1 MANQSAVKLV
11 IRVRYCRP
19 NFRGVAAWEG
29 WGPSEEEPAMLD
41 FEPDNQ
47 QNALIRVIGVGG
59 GGGNAVNNMIRSGLV
74 GVEFIAANT
83 DAQALRNNLAPI
95 KLQIGAEQTKGLG
108 AGADPEIG
116 RIAANEDYDTIR
128 DALEG
133 SDMVFI
139 TAGLGGGTGTG
150 AAPVLARIA
159 KQEVGALT
167 VAVVTKPFLF
177 EGKKRMRQAEE
188 GIEALRQ
195 EVDTII
201 IIPNQKLLSLK
212 KDISFLDAFRKADD
226 VLLQGVRG
234 ISDLVTVNGL
244 INLDFADVKTI
255 MQEKGVALM
264 GTGSAVGEGRVEEAT
279 RMAISSPLLEEV
291 SMAGARGVLINI
303 TGSSNLGLA
312 EINDAVSII
321 QNEAHE
327 DANIIFGAVID
338 EEMGDAVNVT
348 VIATGFGRE
357 ENRGAGIKEST
368 PHAVRPAPPP
378 REPPAAEKPRATT
391 VVPGQTRNL
400 NIPAFIRRSQR
411 ERNSRH
417 LGVIDGF
424 ASDREEDLDIPTFL
438 RKHAE

>member
-1 MANQSAVKLV
+1 
-11 IRVRYCRP
+11 
-19 NFRGVAAWEG
+19 
-29 WGPSEEEPAMLD
+29 MLD
-41 FEPDNQ
+41 FEVQSNR
-47 QNALIRVIGVGG
+47 NAVIRVIGVGG
-59 GGGNAVNNMIRSGLV
+59 GGGNAINNMITSGLS
-74 GVEFIAANT
+74 GVEFVAANT
-83 DAQALRNNLAPI
+83 DAQALQNNLAPL
-95 KLQIGAEQTKGLG
+95 KLQVGGEQTKGLG

-116 RIAANEDYDTIR
+116 RIAANEDYDNIR

-133 SDMVFI
+133 SDMVFV

-150 AAPVLARIA
+150 GAPVIARIA
-159 KQEVGALT
+159 RQEVGALT
-167 VAVVTKPFLF
+167 VAVVTKPFMF

-188 GIEALRQ
+188 GIEMLRR
-195 EVDTII
+195 EVDTLI

-264 GTGSAVGEGRVEEAT
+264 GTGSAIGEGRVEEAT
-279 RMAISSPLLEEV
+279 RMAINSPLLEDV
-291 SMAGARGVLINI
+291 SMSGARGVLINI
-303 TGSSNLGLA
+303 TGSSNLGLG
-312 EINDAVSII
+312 EINDAVSVI

-348 VIATGFGRE
+348 VIATGFGRQDQAT
-357 ENRGAGIKEST
+357 GANTESLSA
-368 PHAVRPAPPP
+368 PRPVSKTVDDP
-378 REPPAAEKPRATT
+378 RTDRSDARTVIPARPRNAAA
-391 VVPGQTRNL
+391 
-400 NIPAFIRRSQR
+400 PAFIRRTQR

-417 LGVIDGF
+417 LGLAEDYAVET
-424 ASDREEDLDIPTFL
+424 EEDLDIPTFL
-438 RKHAE
+438 RKQAD